1 MRRDLP
7 VMLGSILLTQ
17 ARLHEL
23 IKLARYQQRAAL
35 ARDRAICKMM
45 EKSSPRRSSEGNP
58 VP

>member
-1 MRRDLP
+1 LP
-7 VMLGSILLTQ
+7 VMLGSTLLTQ

-23 IKLARYQQRAAL
+23 IKLARYQQRAAM